1 MALIERRIDGGNV
14 AFCSSIRWIEPVCG
28 PSFGYLRLLG
38 RYGCGNGWSSIL
50 RTVLGLMPISRAICR
65 METPFRRTRSRIPDH
80 CATSR
85 YMIGPSFRRVSD
97 NGRAAHGALG
107 AIVLRKLLSADPG
120 GTFSRSPPIPFF
132 LV

>member
-50 RTVLGLMPISRAICR
+50 RTVLGLMPVSRATCR
-65 METPFRRTRSRIPDH
+65 MEPPFRRTRSRIPDH

-85 YMIGPSFRRVSD
+85 YMLGPSFRQ
-97 NGRAAHGALG
+97 APEAEEQPMGALKREG
-107 AIVLRKLLSADPG
+107 ATEASE
-120 GTFSRSPPIPFF
+120 
-132 LV
+132 